1 MLEQR
6 IGPSSD
12 VKNSMSNDMFT
23 LKASP
28 SKTQKLDVEEL
39 QIMYDDSIE
48 ELSDLRKEFSN
59 ATTTLAEQHITIGK
73 LESKLGESSENI
85 EALETDKAKLNQKL
99 ALM

>member
-1 MLEQR
+1 
-6 IGPSSD
+6 
-12 VKNSMSNDMFT
+12 
-23 LKASP
+23 
-28 SKTQKLDVEEL
+28 
-39 QIMYDDSIE
+39 MYDDAIE